1 MPKETNWK
9 SCGSSSPAKLRGAKK
24 QQASKK
30 KTKKDEADRIRVNP
44 ALTDDD
50 LRVSAYSKRGAGKQS
65 ARMPGGVIYEKA
77 QSRHARGRAAL
88 LDSGSQDDATPLG
101 TSRKRVASRRG
112 PNTTA
117 DMPSEMIGRG
127 TPARRRPLSQGE
139 ATASEQETVES
150 LMKAG
155 TNFAK
160 RVQIK
165 AREGGFNSD
174 SPKRAL
180 IGYLV
185 DNGILLF
192 ALDIYK
198 CPHMQLSCNHKPS
211 AND

>member
-1 MPKETNWK
+1 MDAIITLGKEDTTIADQTMPKETNRK
-9 SCGSSSPAKLRGAKK
+9 RCGSSSPAKVRGAKK

-165 AREGGFNSD
+165 AREGGGSTRTH
-174 SPKRAL
+174 PKER
-180 IGYLV
+180 
-185 DNGILLF
+185 
-192 ALDIYK
+192 
-198 CPHMQLSCNHKPS
+198 
-211 AND
+211 